1 MTRPLVRLVALARP
15 GPRLLLGAAAGAAA
29 TGAGIALLA
38 TSAWLLARAAQ
49 HPSVVALS
57 VAVVTVRTLGVGR
70 GLLRYAERL
79 VSHDAVLRALTG
91 IRARV
96 YDRLAQAEP
105 LRLFRGGDLVTR
117 LVSDVE
123 AVQDLLLRG
132 LVPAAVAAVAGGG
145 TVVLVTALYWPAGG
159 LLAVGLLLAGLCVPM
174 LSGALGR
181 RPGARLATARG
192 GLATEVTDLLSGAPD
207 LIAYGAMDTVL
218 DRVAAADAELTAVA
232 RRDALLMGLGAGAS
246 ALITGLTVWAVLL
259 AGVAAVAH
267 GSLTSVPLAV
277 TVLTALAAFEV
288 VAPLPPVAARL
299 GALRAAAVRLFG
311 VLDAPPA
318 IARVAAPAEPPSGP
332 TALRV
337 RGLRVRYGPAE
348 PWALDGVDLDLP
360 PGRRIALVGP
370 SGAGKSTLA
379 AVLLRFRDPDGGEV
393 LLGGLPLT
401 AYDPDD
407 ARRVIGGVPQD
418 PHVFA
423 GDLRANLLLARPGA
437 RDAELVTAL
446 EAARLGPWLRELPDG
461 LGTEAG
467 AYGTRMSGGQRQRLA
482 LARALLADPPIMVL
496 DEPTGRLDPEARR
509 ALTADLLDA
518 TRGRTTLLITH
529 DLDGLEEV
537 DEIVVLREGRVIS
550 RGSHADLLAA
560 GGWYP
565 RSLERTRPGLRPPSV
580 LPPV

>member
-15 GPRLLLGAAAGAAA
+15 GPRLLLGAVAGAAA

-49 HPSVVALS
+49 HPSVAALS
-57 VAVVTVRTLGVGR
+57 VAVVTVRALGVGR

-79 VSHDAVLRALTG
+79 LTHDAALRALTG
-91 IRARV
+91 IRSRV
-96 YDRLAQAEP
+96 YDRLAISEP

-117 LVSDVE
+117 LVSDVD
-123 AVQDLLLRG
+123 AAQDLLLRG
-132 LVPAAVAAVAGGG
+132 LAPAIVAAIAGGG
-145 TVVLVTALYWPAGG
+145 TVVLVTVVYWPAGA
-159 LLAVGLLLAGLCVPM
+159 LLAVGLLLAGLCVPV
-174 LSGALGR
+174 LSSALGR

-207 LIAYGAMDTVL
+207 LIAYGAVDTVL
-218 DRVAAADAELTAVA
+218 ERVAAADAELTAVA
-232 RRDALLMGLGAGAS
+232 RRDALLVGLGAGAS

-259 AGVAAVAH
+259 LGVAAVAH
-267 GSLTSVPLAV
+267 GTLTSVPLAV
-277 TVLTALAAFEV
+277 AVLTVLAAFEV

-311 VLDAPPA
+311 VLDAPSA
-318 IARVAAPAEPPSGP
+318 TTRVAVPAEPPSGP
-332 TALRV
+332 TALRI
-337 RGLRVRYGPAE
+337 RRLRVRYGPAE

-379 AVLLRFRDPDGGEV
+379 AVLLRFRDPDEGEV

-423 GDLRANLLLARPGA
+423 GDLRANLLLAKPGA
-437 RDAELVTAL
+437 SDAELITAM
-446 EAARLGPWLRELPDG
+446 ESARLGPWLRGLPDG

-467 AYGTRMSGGQRQRLA
+467 TYGSRMSGGQRQRLA

-496 DEPTGRLDPEARR
+496 DEPTGQLDPEARR

-518 TRGRTTLLITH
+518 TRGRATLLITH
-529 DLDGLEEV
+529 ELEGLEEI
-537 DEIVVLREGRVIS
+537 DEIVVLGEGRVLA

-560 GGWYP
+560 DGWF
-565 RSLERTRPGLRPPSV
+565 RQSLGRIRPGLRTPSV
-580 LPPV
+580 